1 MHVVRVRYF
10 METYKWTSEEEHTD
24 NTETMNEYLDYH
36 LPKCFKVMFQDGT
49 YAEIKNR
56 NSHQRFEVHASGDG
70 DFRNHKVEFKFMG

>member
-1 MHVVRVRYF
+1 
-10 METYKWTSEEEHTD
+10 METYRWTTQEEHTD
-24 NTETMNEYLDYH
+24 NTETMNDYLDNH
-36 LPKCFKVMFQDGT
+36 LPQCFKVMFQDGT